1 MVAIAAT
8 SSIYRPV
15 LAPNLMWGSLIS
27 LVLPGV
33 GALGRGRPGG
43 IQPDVVPTSLLGEPR
58 HQDGMN
64 SKRVQAIMNKFFHS
78 TPLNVWSLGN
88 DTLTWR
94 SFGYIF
100 RVLTIS
106 ASKIL
111 DITDRKENLAV
122 HIFIESDQW
131 TRYPDDWLNI
141 SVKIWQP
148 TTGTRGAQA
157 TPETG
162 WCFGHCG
169 KAIQLC
175 LEEIG
180 D

>member
-111 DITDRKENLAV
+111 DITDRKENFAV
-122 HIFIESDQW
+122 HNTYSLNLTSGQDILMIDWIFQS
-131 TRYPDDWLNI
+131 
-141 SVKIWQP
+141 K
-148 TTGTRGAQA
+148 
-157 TPETG
+157 
-162 WCFGHCG
+162 FGSPLLVPVEH
-169 KAIQLC
+169 KQL
-175 LEEIG
+175 LRQVGVLVIVEKRFNYVSKK
-180 D
+180 